1 MSAEGGYGADVRY
14 IDPADNRGS
23 GSVMGNALSDW
34 CETQPFR
41 IDFVP

>member
-1 MSAEGGYGADVRY
+1 VRY

-23 GSVMGNALSDW
+23 GSAMGNALEDY
-34 CETQPFR
+34 CEGQPFR